1 MSRAISLMS
10 WKTATA
16 STSWMASRGLMNC
29 TLRIMSGRGSTS
41 SVMSR
46 GLSCGAESSSSR
58 ACWISAAGMTST
70 GNLPSASLA
79 CGNRRTRAG
88 LTSRMRPFS
97 PMTSTPSF
105 ITSRMVLSCA
115 LFSAMVRKCSSVRSA
130 ISLTARASRRN
141 QKYLQRP
148 LARRRNSLPGRI
160 WRRRRLPCPAG
171 PVAMLSTTRIISLSE
186 RSRCVESP

>member
-1 MSRAISLMS
+1 
-10 WKTATA
+10 
-16 STSWMASRGLMNC
+16 MASRGLMNC

-46 GLSCGAESSSSR
+46 GLSCGAESSSSS

-88 LTSRMRPFS
+88 LTSLMRPFS

-130 ISLTARASRRN
+130 MSLTAWAS
-141 QKYLQRP
+141 
-148 LARRRNSLPGRI
+148 RRNSLPGRI

-171 PVAMLSTTRIISLSE
+171 SVAMLSTTRIISLSE